1 MLVLQTLPI
10 RNPHIGAIGVRPVFS
25 EAEIE
30 RVKTSAGAG
39 WEAGTIG
46 AVGASQK
53 VGFVNKAA
61 VRQMTQQQLKV
72 ERDGFPINKIA
83 AEVANFN
90 SMAWRFQLC
99 GFVDDDMPW
108 LMRYT
113 APGDHYD
120 WHVDVGHAANGSRKL
135 GFTVQLAPGRIRW
148 RRPRVLE
155 RALRPCR
162 GAGQGSARRLP
173 GVLRAPGNGRHQGN
187 APRAGRLDPR
197 RQLRLNPSRAAAI
210 ALG

>member
-10 RNPHIGAIGVRPVFS
+10 CNPHIGAIGVRPVFS

-135 GFTVQLAPGRIRW
+135 GFTVQLS
-148 RRPRVLE
+148 RPDEYDGGDLE
-155 RALRPCR
+155 F
-162 GAGQGSARRLP
+162 
-173 GVLRAPGNGRHQGN
+173 
-187 APRAGRLDPR
+187 
-197 RQLRLNPSRAAAI
+197 LNVPYDRAAVRAKG
-210 ALG
+210 ALVVFPAFFAHRVTAVTRGTRLALVGWIHGDSYV